1 MSVLLP
7 AIGQHYDGVKPTK
20 QLTAQCPANLL
31 RGVIIVSFQ
40 EPLGPQTGLSGCES
54 LEAQPTCCFRTSN
67 PTRESKSMPISLDLS
82 KLSLMDALDLAILIE
97 EEAHQRYKSFVSQ
110 LGSYHD
116 AGKFFASMAENE
128 AKHGN
133 ELLARRIAM
142 FGKTPMKVKLV
153 DLFDVEAPDVG
164 APRRGMSTVQAFELG
179 LDSEKKAYDFY
190 DMALPGITDPEV
202 RALFTELRDEE
213 TEHVEML
220 RAAMAKLPPSAS
232 VETENDPDD
241 APFL

>member
-1 MSVLLP
+1 MS
-7 AIGQHYDGVKPTK
+7 T
-20 QLTAQCPANLL
+20 
-31 RGVIIVSFQ
+31 
-40 EPLGPQTGLSGCES
+40 
-54 LEAQPTCCFRTSN
+54 
-67 PTRESKSMPISLDLS
+67 SLDLS

-97 EEAHQRYKSFVSQ
+97 EEAHQRYKQFASQ
-110 LGSYHD
+110 LGNYHD

-133 ELLARRIAM
+133 ELLERRIAR
-142 FGKTPMKVKLV
+142 FGKAPMKVKLV
-153 DLFDVEAPDVG
+153 DLFDIEAPDIG

-190 DMALPGITDPEV
+190 DEALPGITDPEV
-202 RALFTELRDEE
+202 RQLFTELRDEE

-220 RAAMAKLPPSAS
+220 HEAMAKLPPSAS

-241 APFL
+241 APYL